1 LESHSSVATIE
12 HSRGDLA
19 PEAGKEVAV
28 FLLDDMKGK
37 AEDPTHD
44 RLGDRL
50 ADRVCGVQ

>member
-1 LESHSSVATIE
+1 MATIE

-28 FLLDDMKGK
+28 FLLDEMKGK

-44 RLGDRL
+44 RFGDRL